1 MIIVTVD
8 MRIPWTPGGQRQ
20 MALEEGATV
29 RDMLRKADIDQ
40 NQWADLLVVANGKN
54 RLPED
59 DLADGDSIVVLPL
72 LCGG

>member
-1 MIIVTVD
+1 MITVTVNLK
-8 MRIPWTPGGQRQ
+8 IPWMPCEQRQ
-20 MALEEGATV
+20 MMLEEGATL
-29 RDMLRKADIDQ
+29 RDMLRKAGIDQ
-40 NQWADLLVVANGKN
+40 NQWSELLLVANGKN